1 MPRCRRRARRPRRPE
16 VRLGTQEQSPAL
28 TLGKPSTLDHQ
39 DSKERQQI
47 LLKGG
52 LTIGAGIITGNIL
65 GFVRVALTASLLGT
79 HSRADSLAVA
89 IGPIDTLNAV
99 LINSMVFAFVPMLTE
114 RKGADR
120 LALFLR
126 LHRLFARGFT
136 VVALTTAIF
145 AGWLITVLAPGLDP
159 HYHDTAANIL
169 RIVSLSTLAAGM
181 AAIHAALL
189 YTDRRFAPSAFYQAS
204 LNVFTIVGALSLW
217 KVFGVYGFA
226 VGYSIG
232 AWVQFGIVWY
242 SARRGLKMDNLPPCD
257 LDWRKI
263 ITRPG
268 TILMYA
274 AALALN
280 ITFTRGYATNAG
292 PGMAAALDY
301 CMRGITVPLAF
312 LVSPISNSLLPE
324 IARLRAQLRLR
335 EAWHLID
342 KTIALAALAAV
353 AGCVI
358 AVALRQPAIHIL
370 FERGEFTAQS
380 TILVS
385 AVFLGLGPSMIGW
398 SLLELTS
405 RSLFALDRPLL
416 PTIAAAIPVVV
427 NVIVTLSTRR
437 PEPQFIGLGA
447 SIGLLAGFL
456 FVFIAAT
463 ISRKTSTPAA

>member
-1 MPRCRRRARRPRRPE
+1 MGSP
-16 VRLGTQEQSPAL
+16 PAL
-28 TLGKPSTLDHQ
+28 DHLET
-39 DSKERQQI
+39 KERRQI

-65 GFVRVALTASLLGT
+65 GFVRVALTAYLLGT

-89 IGPIDTLNAV
+89 IGPIDSLNAV

-120 LALFLR
+120 TALYLQ
-126 LHRLFARGFT
+126 LTRLFARGFSLIAL
-136 VVALTTAIF
+136 VVALF
-145 AGWLITVLAPGLDP
+145 ASWLITVLAPGLDP
-159 HYHDTAANIL
+159 HYHDTAANLL

-181 AAIHAALL
+181 SAIHAAML

-217 KVFGVYGFA
+217 RFFGVYGFA
-226 VGYSIG
+226 VGYSVG
-232 AWVQFGIVWY
+232 AWVQFAIVWY
-242 SARRGLKMDNLPPCD
+242 SARRGLQMDNLPRCD
-257 LDWRKI
+257 LNWRTI
-263 ITRPG
+263 VARPG
-268 TILMYA
+268 TILLYA
-274 AALALN
+274 TALALN
-280 ITFTRGYATNAG
+280 ITFTRAYATHAG

-301 CMRGITVPLAF
+301 CMRGVTVPLAF
-312 LVSPISNSLLPE
+312 LVNPISNSLLPE
-324 IARLRAQLRLR
+324 IARLRAQFRLR
-335 EAWHLID
+335 EAWRLID

-353 AGCVI
+353 AGCGIALAFRRPVI
-358 AVALRQPAIHIL
+358 EIMFQ
-370 FERGEFTAQS
+370 RGSFTAES
-380 TILVS
+380 TLLVT

-427 NVIVTLSTRR
+427 NVIVTLSTRS

-447 SIGLLAGFL
+447 SLGLLAGFL
-456 FVFIAAT
+456 FVFITAT
-463 ISRKTSTPAA
+463 VSKKNSPTPT